1 MKNQESVEDQINN
14 RKKIAGLIKKVLLGQ
29 LKVSL
34 ALKEFPKDSK
44 DKSINTALYALTH
57 LEADEEIRAKDAIYR
72 REQDE
77 YLTYLMETLE
87 EGYPIPQNIISE
99 YEKYYNESPL
109 YPSMTKENI
118 IKCLKK
124 FINF

>member
-1 MKNQESVEDQINN
+1 MQ
-14 RKKIAGLIKKVLLGQ
+14 
-29 LKVSL
+29 VSL

-44 DKSINTALYALTH
+44 DKSVNIALYALTH
-57 LEADEEIRAKDAIYR
+57 LEADEDIRAKNKLYA
-72 REQDE
+72 REQDD

-99 YEKYYNESPL
+99 YEEYYKESPL
-109 YPSMTKENI
+109 YPTMTKENI
-118 IKCLKK
+118 IKRLKK